1 MVPVVSR
8 PRVVAVYH
16 PRVHQ
21 LLLADQPSKLTSER
35 FIETQ
40 RVAISLEP
48 QKQDEKKPELKS
60 EFRPTRKK
68 LRAKTSKIS
77 LRQHSNA
84 NISQTVQDYAILIGS
99 ASPKSNLAHPTVISQ
114 AHFNSSLARKPTNQ
128 RAQRRFRP
136 YLGNRAS

>member
-1 MVPVVSR
+1 MVWR

-21 LLLADQPSKLTSER
+21 SLLADQPSKLTYER
-35 FIETQ
+35 FIETR

-48 QKQDEKKPELKS
+48 QKQDEKKPELKF
-60 EFRPTRKK
+60 EFGPTRKK

-77 LRQHSNA
+77 LRQRSNA
-84 NISQTVQDYAILIGS
+84 NISQTAQDYAILIGS
-99 ASPKSNLAHPTVISQ
+99 APTKLNLAHPTVISQ
-114 AHFNSSLARKPTNQ
+114 AQFNSSLARKPTNQ
-128 RAQRRFRP
+128 RARRRFRP